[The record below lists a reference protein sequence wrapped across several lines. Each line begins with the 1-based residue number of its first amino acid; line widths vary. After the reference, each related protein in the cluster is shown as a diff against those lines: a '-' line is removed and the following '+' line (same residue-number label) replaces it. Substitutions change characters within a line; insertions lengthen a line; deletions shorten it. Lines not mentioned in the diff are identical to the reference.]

1 MASITNSKRHYAKN
15 KSEAKLNQKAPI
27 VIGEYNFISENLPP
41 DGQLRLIFQP
51 IDMTSYWSRCGLTA
65 NFVAGFYSYCYEA
78 SETKANALSTIINE
92 LLENASKF
100 SKAMEGKINVELK
113 QYGNL
118 LRIDV
123 LNVASKTLRDSFELF
138 VNKLLSENVEEMY
151 FSTLETKVDGDTQ
164 SGLGLLMILKDYP
177 VRFGYSFNEIDAD
190 THEITVRAIIN
201 VEEI

>member
-1 MASITNSKRHYAKN
+1 M
-15 KSEAKLNQKAPI
+15 NQKSPVI
-27 VIGEYNFISENLPP
+27 IGEYYIIPENLPA

-51 IDMTSYWSRCGLTA
+51 IDMTTYWSRCGLTA

-78 SETKANALSTIINE
+78 SETKANSLSTIINE

-100 SKAMEGKINVELK
+100 SKAMKGKINVELK

-138 VNKLLSENVEEMY
+138 VNRLMSENVEELY
-151 FSTLETKVDGDTQ
+151 FSTLESKEDGDTK
-164 SGLGLLMILKDYP
+164 SGLGLLMVLKDYP
-177 VRFGYSFNEIDAD
+177 VRFGYSFNEIDSD

>member
-1 MASITNSKRHYAKN
+1 M
-15 KSEAKLNQKAPI
+15 NQKAPI
-27 VIGEYNFISENLPP
+27 IMGDYHSIPENLPA

-51 IDMTSYWSRCGLTA
+51 IDMTSYWRRCGLTA

-78 SETKANALSTIINE
+78 SETKANSLSTIINE

-100 SKAMEGKINVELK
+100 SKSKNGEVNVELK

-138 VNKLLSENVEEMY
+138 VKKLISENVEEMY
-151 FSTLETKVDGDTQ
+151 FSTLETKEDGDTN
-164 SGLGLLMILKDYP
+164 SGLGLLMMLKDYR
-177 VRFGYSFNEIDAD
+177 VRFGYSFTEIDAD
-190 THEITVRAIIN
+190 THEIIVRAIIN